1 MFPHMN
7 ETKFRYYLINKPRNM
22 VSQFVSSHAVGL
34 LGDLDFN
41 FPEGI
46 HAIGRLDNHSEGLL
60 ILTTNKKI
68 TRLLFLSQTPHVRT
82 YLVQV
87 NNLIRPESL
96 QLLQTGV
103 TIRVKG
109 GKQYTT
115 PPCRVSIVNNP
126 EKIYPSAA
134 DISTHGPNSWLL
146 ISLTEGKF
154 HQVRKMMG
162 AIHHRCKRLVRIS
175 IEDLTLG
182 ALPPGGVQEL
192 EEAVFFKLLK
202 INQPQWQVA

>member
-1 MFPHMN
+1 MK
-7 ETKFRYYLINKPRNM
+7 ETKFRYYRINKPQNM

-60 ILTTNKKI
+60 LLTTNKKI
-68 TRLLFLSQTPHVRT
+68 TRLLFLGETPHVRT
-82 YLVQV
+82 YLVQI

-96 QLLQTGV
+96 HLLQTGV
-103 TIRVKG
+103 TIRVKE

-115 PPCRVSIVNNP
+115 PPCRVSIVENP
-126 EKIYPSAA
+126 ENIYPFAA
-134 DISTHGPNSWLL
+134 KVSTHGPHSWLL

-162 AIHHRCKRLVRIS
+162 AIHHRCKRLIRIS

-182 ALPPGGVQEL
+182 TLPPGGVQEM
-192 EEAVFFKLLK
+192 EEAVFFTLLK
-202 INQPQWQVA
+202 INPPQ